1 MIVYLDWMCLFS
13 DIRKMTG
20 DSSASNKEPLYKRSP
35 WLPRGQVRR
44 LIFLGLIILGG
55 YGSTRHWFFLVLLLI
70 TIIALSPKVLLATAY
85 YYGRSALFLAQL
97 FGK

>member
-1 MIVYLDWMCLFS
+1 MIVYSDWMCLFS

-55 YGSTRHWFFLVLLLI
+55 LGSSRHWSFLVLLLL
-70 TIIALSPKVLLATAY
+70 TTIALSPKILLATTY
-85 YYGRSALFLAQL
+85 YYGRSALFLGQL
-97 FGK
+97 FSK